1 MIFSKDSAHFS
12 NYKNILMNFYSLS
25 EYMVISALLLFL
37 CTSCLKEQSQVA
49 GKPNILFCI
58 SDDQS
63 WVHTSYA
70 GEKAISTPGFDRLAR
85 EGIYFSNAFCAS
97 PSCSPSRGSII
108 TGQEM
113 WRLGEA
119 AQLFSAVPKELEALS
134 FPLLLEEEGY
144 FIGYTQKGWAPNDF
158 KVHGWERKPLG
169 KAFNE
174 KKTEPPANEIVSN
187 DYAGN
192 FKQFLEERPGDN
204 PFFFWFGSSE
214 PHRAFELNSG
224 IDNGIDPEEIRVPEF
239 LPDVP
244 EVRKDIADYLF
255 EIQWVD
261 QHLQEMINTLEE
273 RELLDNTIIIYTSD
287 NGMAFPSAKNNLYEY
302 GIHMPLAI
310 RWPKGIARGGRTIED
325 LVSLTDLGP
334 TLLEVAGITPP
345 EAMTGQSLLN
355 IFKSSSSGRVDP
367 KRGYVFSGKERHT
380 ICRVGDLPYPQRS
393 VRDYQFLY
401 IRNLEPDRWP
411 AGSPDEKSVHGWI
424 FGDID
429 QSPSMSYILDHQ
441 NEKNVNPLFL
451 KATAKRPYEELYDIV
466 KDPYCLNNLADLGIY
481 LEEKM
486 RLSKALDAYL
496 LRTEDPR
503 AVSGQSIW
511 DNFPYYFDNPEGQVP
526 YIKAIE

>member
-1 MIFSKDSAHFS
+1 
-12 NYKNILMNFYSLS
+12 MNLFIPQKKI
-25 EYMVISALLLFL
+25 VISAIMLFL
-37 CTSCLKEQSQVA
+37 AISCTREQSLEIH
-49 GKPNILFCI
+49 KPNILFCI

-70 GEKAISTPGFDRLAR
+70 GEKAISTPGFDRLAQ
-85 EGIYFSNAFCAS
+85 EGIYFNNAFCAS
-97 PSCSPSRGSII
+97 PSCSPSRASII

-119 AQLFSAVPKELEALS
+119 AQLFSAVPKELETLS
-134 FPLLLEEEGY
+134 FPLLLEENGY
-144 FIGYTQKGWAPNDF
+144 FIGHTQKGWAPNDF
-158 KVHGWERKPLG
+158 NVHGWDRNPLG

-174 KKTEPPANEIVSN
+174 KKTEPPANKIVSN

-192 FKQFLEERPGDN
+192 FEQFLEECPAN
-204 PFFFWFGSSE
+204 KPFFFWFGSSE

-224 IDNGIDPEEIRVPEF
+224 VDHGIDPEKIKVPEF

-261 QHLQEMINTLEE
+261 QHLQKMIHTLEE
-273 RELLDNTIIIYTSD
+273 HGLLDNTIIIYTSD

-310 RWPKGIARGGRTIED
+310 RWPGGIVEGGRAIED

-345 EAMTGQSLLN
+345 EAMTGRSLLN
-355 IFKSSSSGRVDP
+355 IFNSSSSGRVDP
-367 KRGYVFSGKERHT
+367 KRSHVFSGKERHT
-380 ICRVGDLPYPQRS
+380 ICREGDLPYPQRS

-429 QSPSMSYILDHQ
+429 QSPTMSYLLEYQ
-441 NEKNVNPLFL
+441 ESKNVVPLFL

-481 LEEKM
+481 SEQKM
-486 RLSKALDAYL
+486 GLSKALDAYL
-496 LRTEDPR
+496 LRTEDSR

-511 DNFPYYFDNPEGQVP
+511 DDFPYYFDNPDGQVP
-526 YIKAIE
+526 YSKAVD

>member
-1 MIFSKDSAHFS
+1 MIFSKDSDHFS
-12 NYKNILMNFYSLS
+12 KYKNILMSFYILS
-25 EYMVISALLLFL
+25 KHIVISAILIILS
-37 CTSCLKEQSQVA
+37 TSCFKEQSQVA

-63 WVHTSYA
+63 WIHTSYA

-119 AQLFSAVPKELEALS
+119 AQLFSAVPKELEDLS
-134 FPLLLEEEGY
+134 FPLLLEKEGY

-158 KVHGWERKPLG
+158 KVHRWERNPLG
-169 KAFNE
+169 RAFNE
-174 KKTEPPANEIVSN
+174 KKIEPPANKIVSN

-192 FKQFLEERPGDN
+192 FEQFLKECPADK

-214 PHRAFELNSG
+214 PHRAFEQNSG
-224 IDNGIDPEEIRVPEF
+224 INNGIDPEKIIVPEF
-239 LPDVP
+239 LPDVQ
-244 EVRKDIADYLF
+244 EVRKDIADYLL

-261 QHLQEMINTLEE
+261 QHLQKMINSLEE
-273 RELLDNTIIIYTSD
+273 SELLDNTIIIYTSD

-310 RWPKGIARGGRTIED
+310 HWPQGIAEGGRIIQD
-325 LVSLTDLGP
+325 LISLTDLAP
-334 TLLEVAGITPP
+334 TLLELAGITPP
-345 EAMTGQSLLN
+345 EAMTGQPLLN
-355 IFKSSSSGRVDP
+355 IFNSSSSGRVDP

-380 ICRVGDLPYPQRS
+380 ICREGDLPYPQRS
-393 VRDYQFLY
+393 ARDYQFLY

-424 FGDID
+424 YGDID
-429 QSPSMSYILDHQ
+429 QSPTMSYLLENQDA
-441 NEKNVNPLFL
+441 KNVNPFFMM
-451 KATAKRPYEELYDIV
+451 ATARRPYEELYDII
-466 KDPYCLNNLADLGIY
+466 KDPYCLYNLADQGIHS
-481 LEEKM
+481 EDKM

-511 DNFPYYFDNPEGQVP
+511 DHFPYYFQNPDGLVP
-526 YIKAIE
+526 YNKAIE